1 MAIVCMENI
10 VIDRAQFQKMK
21 FIMNAIDSG
30 WAVTK
35 QSDKYTFKKK
45 HEGKQE
51 VFMADYLE
59 KFIGANMD
67 LDNYSLG
74 TTKK

>member
-1 MAIVCMENI
+1 MENI
-10 VIDRAQFQKMK
+10 VVDRTQFQKMK
-21 FIMNAIDSG
+21 FIMNAIDGG

-35 QSDKYTFKKK
+35 QADKYVFKKK
-45 HEGKQE
+45 HEGKRE

-74 TTKK
+74 TTNK